1 MKRYQMIISRK
12 GSKETKWM
20 KAVNPGSL
28 VGQARDML
36 KADYSIRQITIQDSY
51 GDIVEIVK

>member
-20 KAVNPGSL
+20 RAVNPGSL
-28 VGQARDML
+28 VGLAQDMI
-36 KADYSIRQITIQDSY
+36 KGDYSIRQITIQDSY